1 MKPLPALY
9 RRNKTKVLKAVIFDF
24 DGVISDSEPCHFA
37 AYNKIL
43 GDFGIQISKQEY
55 YAEYLG
61 FTDYEL
67 LKDIE
72 KRYKTDFNG
81 ISIEQLVEQKAEIF
95 QELIRQTDHLI
106 DGVTELIWELK
117 KNNIKVA
124 INSGAIAADIK
135 VMLAGSAIEDSF
147 DVIVSADGITK
158 SKPDPQ
164 GYNLALEKL
173 NAVSDSP
180 ISAKQCVVIE
190 DSRWGITSAKKAGM
204 HVIAVT
210 NSYSAGQL
218 KDAEMII
225 NSVRQLKISDLQRL
239 CGD

>member
-1 MKPLPALY
+1 M
-9 RRNKTKVLKAVIFDF
+9 LKAVIFDF

-37 AYNKIL
+37 AYNKVL
-43 GDFGIQISKQEY
+43 ADFGIQISKQEY

-67 LKDIE
+67 FEDIK
-72 KRYKTDFNG
+72 KRYKTDFKG
-81 ISIEQLVEQKAEIF
+81 ISIEQLVEQKAEVF

-106 DGVTELIWELK
+106 DGIAELIGELK
-117 KNNIKVA
+117 KNNIKIA

-135 VMLAGSAIEDSF
+135 IMLAGSAIENSF
-147 DVIVSADGITK
+147 DVIVSADDITK
-158 SKPDPQ
+158 GKPDPE
-164 GYNLALEKL
+164 GYLLTLEKL
-173 NAVSDSP
+173 NAISDSP

-190 DSRWGITSAKKAGM
+190 DSRWGIISAKKAGM

-210 NSYSAGQL
+210 NSYSAKEL

-225 NSVRQLKISDLQRL
+225 NSVRQLKISDLQKL
-239 CGD
+239 CSD

>member
-1 MKPLPALY
+1 
-9 RRNKTKVLKAVIFDF
+9 VLKAVIFDF
-24 DGVISDSEPCHFA
+24 DGVISDSEPCHLA
-37 AYNKIL
+37 AYNEIL
-43 GDFGIQISKQEY
+43 ADFGIQISKDQY

-67 LKDIE
+67 LKDIK
-72 KRYKTDFNG
+72 KRYKTDFKG
-81 ISIEQLVEQKAEIF
+81 ISIEQLIEQKVEVF

-106 DGVTELIWELK
+106 DGIVELIEELK

-135 VMLAGSAIEDSF
+135 VMLAGCLIENSF
-147 DVIVSADGITK
+147 DVIVCADDVTK
-158 SKPDPQ
+158 GKPDPQ
-164 GYNLALEKL
+164 GYRLTLEKL

-190 DSRWGITSAKKAGM
+190 DSHWGIISAKKAGM

-210 NSYSAGQL
+210 NSYAADQL

-225 NSVRQLKISDLQRL
+225 DSVRQLKISDMQKL
-239 CGD
+239 CTD

>member
-1 MKPLPALY
+1 M
-9 RRNKTKVLKAVIFDF
+9 LKAVIFDF

-37 AYNKIL
+37 AYNKVLI
-43 GDFGIQISKQEY
+43 DFGIQISKQEY
-55 YAEYLG
+55 YADYLG

-67 LKDIE
+67 FEIVE
-72 KRYKTDFNG
+72 KKYKTDFEG
-81 ISIEQLVEQKAEIF
+81 ASLEQLVERKAEVF
-95 QELIRQTDHLI
+95 QELIRQADHLI
-106 DGVTELIWELK
+106 DGIVELIEELK
-117 KNNIKVA
+117 ENNIKVA

-135 VMLAGSAIEDSF
+135 IMLAGSAIEDSF
-147 DVIVSADGITK
+147 DVIVSADDITK
-158 SKPDPQ
+158 GKPDPQ
-164 GYNLALEKL
+164 GYKLALEKL

-210 NSYSAGQL
+210 NSYTADEL

-225 NSVRQLKISDLQRL
+225 NSVRQLKISDMQKL
-239 CGD
+239 CAD

>member
-1 MKPLPALY
+1 
-9 RRNKTKVLKAVIFDF
+9 VLKAVIFDF
-24 DGVISDSEPCHFA
+24 DGVISDSEPCHLA
-37 AYNKIL
+37 AYNEIL
-43 GDFGIQISKQEY
+43 ADFGIQISKDQY

-67 LKDIE
+67 LKDIK
-72 KRYKTDFNG
+72 KRYKTDFKG
-81 ISIEQLVEQKAEIF
+81 ISIEQLIEQKAEVF

-106 DGVTELIWELK
+106 DGIVELIEELK

-135 VMLAGSAIEDSF
+135 VMLAGCPIGNSF
-147 DVIVSADGITK
+147 DVIVCADDVTK
-158 SKPDPQ
+158 GKPDPQ
-164 GYNLALEKL
+164 GYRLTLEKL

-190 DSRWGITSAKKAGM
+190 DSHWGIVSAKKAGM

-210 NSYSAGQL
+210 NSYAADQL

-225 NSVRQLKISDLQRL
+225 DSVRQLKISDMQKL
-239 CGD
+239 CTD

>member
-1 MKPLPALY
+1 
-9 RRNKTKVLKAVIFDF
+9 VLKAVIFDF

-37 AYNKIL
+37 AYNRIL
-43 GDFGIQISKQEY
+43 ADFGIQISRQEY

-67 LKDIE
+67 LEDIKE
-72 KRYKTDFNG
+72 RYKTDFKG
-81 ISIEQLVEQKAEIF
+81 TSIEQLVERKAEVF

-106 DGVTELIWELK
+106 DGIAELISELK
-117 KNNIKVA
+117 ENNMKVA
-124 INSGAIAADIK
+124 INSGATAADIK
-135 VMLAGSAIEDSF
+135 IMLAGSVIENSF
-147 DVIVSADGITK
+147 DIIVSADDITK

-164 GYNLALEKL
+164 GYRLALKKL
-173 NAVSDSP
+173 NAVSDSL

-190 DSRWGITSAKKAGM
+190 DSHWGIISAKKAGM

-210 NSYSAGQL
+210 NSYTADEL

-225 NSVRQLKISDLQRL
+225 NSVRQLKISDMQKL
-239 CGD
+239 CAD